1 MSLDVTRLE
10 KVRSRGG
17 KLIARCPVCAREGRD
32 RGGEHLCCWSIDGNG
47 PFHCIF
53 GCDTKDIFRLVGR
66 KSTRH
71 QTSPRRSP
79 PATRSVVQIPRP
91 RLPHIRQLTRQES
104 LALARIRNWP
114 FWAGIELMTQRGL
127 LWQAEIWDHGQ
138 MRPSWVV
145 ADSSRLNAQARRLD
159 GASWQSAGGS
169 KAKSLRGSKAEFLI
183 GAADIGNRPVV
194 ILCEGQPDY
203 VASLGCVWFEG
214 IDPRAVAP
222 VCVTGTGV
230 REFVPSI
237 LKHFEKKIVVI
248 PVHNDPNG
256 EGARAAEAWSRQL
269 ALVGATIRWIDFGAL
284 AALGIEMRDGRPIKD
299 LADWNTLL
307 GFEENRDLP
316 LEMLSSIPEVV
327 TAARS
332 HVNCLKDAGALFD
345 PFAPCVEDAK
355 PEHVDGRDTNPI
367 PAPDQLA

>member
-1 MSLDVTRLE
+1 MSLDFTRLE

-17 KLIARCPVCAREGRD
+17 KLIARCPVCARAGRD
-32 RGGEHLCCWSIDGNG
+32 RRGEHLCCWSIYGDG

-53 GCDTKDIFRLVGR
+53 GCETKEIFRLVGR
-66 KSTRH
+66 RSTTQR
-71 QTSPRRSP
+71 TLPWRSP
-79 PATRSVVQIPRP
+79 PATRGGFLSQRP
-91 RLPHIRQLTRQES
+91 SLPQLRQLTRQEC
-104 LALARIRNWP
+104 LAVARIRNWP

-127 LWQAEIWDHGQ
+127 LWQAEIWDQGQ
-138 MRPSWVV
+138 IRPSWVA

-169 KAKSLRGSKAEFLI
+169 KAKSLRGSKAEYLI
-183 GAADIGNRPVV
+183 GASDIGTRPVV

-214 IDPRAVAP
+214 IDPQAVAP

-230 REFVPSI
+230 RGFVPSI
-237 LKHFEKKIVVI
+237 LEHFEKKIVVI
-248 PVHNDPNG
+248 PVHNDPSG
-256 EGARAAEAWSRQL
+256 DGARASEGWSRQL

-307 GFEENRDLP
+307 GFDENRDLP
-316 LEMLSSIPEVV
+316 IRLLSSIPEVV

-332 HVNCLKDAGALFD
+332 YVNCLKDAGPPFD
-345 PFAPCVEDAK
+345 PFA
-355 PEHVDGRDTNPI
+355 
-367 PAPDQLA
+367 